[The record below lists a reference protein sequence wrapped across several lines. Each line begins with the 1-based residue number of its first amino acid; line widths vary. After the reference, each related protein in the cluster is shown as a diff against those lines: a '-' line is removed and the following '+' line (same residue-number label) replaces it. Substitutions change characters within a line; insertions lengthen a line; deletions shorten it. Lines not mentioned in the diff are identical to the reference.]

1 MNTLLGGYLMKSKS
15 ATLTKQLQY
24 QRWAEEVKACES
36 RPVGMSVAR
45 WCRENG
51 IKQPTYYDHLHKV
64 KELCIDMYANNSFEE
79 SSNTPVVAS
88 TTDVSL
94 VHATPFVELPLPAEK
109 TATSHQIAIRFGKA
123 KIEISEDI
131 SDDFLMRLLGAV
143 GHA

>member
-1 MNTLLGGYLMKSKS
+1 MKSKS

-64 KELCIDMYANNSFEE
+64 KELCIDIYANNSFEE
-79 SSNTPVVAS
+79 SSSTPVVAS
-88 TTDVSL
+88 TTDISVVPAPS
-94 VHATPFVELPLPAEK
+94 FVELPLPAEK
-109 TATSHQIAIRFGKA
+109 TVASRQITIHLGKA
-123 KIEISEDI
+123 EIEVSEDI
-131 SDDFLMRLLGAV
+131 SDDFLRRLLGV
-143 GHA
+143 VSHA